1 MNFELLQ
8 SRADYININEK
19 HENLSFLRQHLNFMY
34 SCLQKVSNNVDLMD
48 AEKTDFIHVDLP
60 VEG

>member
-1 MNFELLQ
+1 MNFKLLQ

-19 HENLSFLRQHLNFMY
+19 HENTMKQKHLHFLY
-34 SCLQKVSNNVDLMD
+34 SCLLKVSNNVDLLD
-48 AEKTDFIHVDLP
+48 AEKTDFLHVELS